1 MLRTTMLFI
10 VSLCI
15 ICFACLAEATD
26 PFTEELS
33 KFDQCRA
40 AHPKWSEKIC
50 SNVAQGKV
58 VKGMTEEQVIAS
70 WGSPQKKF
78 KLDLGHSYW
87 HYPAKGYTPGDKI
100 DKIVLHMKN
109 GKVIEIRSHYAG

>member
-1 MLRTTMLFI
+1 M
-10 VSLCI
+10 
-15 ICFACLAEATD
+15 
-26 PFTEELS
+26 
-33 KFDQCRA
+33 
-40 AHPKWSEKIC
+40 
-50 SNVAQGKV
+50 

-87 HYPAKGYTPGDKI
+87 HYPAKGYTLGDKI

-109 GKVIEIRSHYAG
+109 GKLIDIRNHYVR